1 MRARAALVYMCML
14 HPGVKIMHMRPACIT
29 LKPSVP
35 LACVFVLRVH
45 SLRPEGLQLAPLP

>member
-1 MRARAALVYMCML
+1 MCML